1 MDYTLKC
8 GTLTAVAET
17 HGGELVSLK
26 DSSGREYIWQ
36 GDPAYW
42 SGRNP
47 NLFPIVGGLKDGTV
61 FVDGLPFRMNRH
73 GFARNSEF
81 SVI

>member
-1 MDYTLKC
+1 MEYTLKH
-8 GTLTAVAET
+8 GSLTAIAES

-26 DSSGREYIWQ
+26 DGTGTEYIWQ

-47 NLFPIVGGLKDGTV
+47 NLFPIVGALKNGTV
-61 FVDGLPFRMNRH
+61 SIDGIPYHMDRH

-81 SVI
+81 SV